1 MRRIITWVIWIIVIA
16 AIIGAAYFAWQ
27 YFSGDE
33 SEEPVPVT
41 LVCSQEC
48 ADRGQCGEAQ
58 SGNDAV
64 VVLGGKD
71 GPAVEANQHDVVFL
85 AGSAATVRSSME
97 VTLLDSDGREFKET
111 FSRVEALNPMGDIA
125 ETGWVADWCIER
137 K

>member
-1 MRRIITWVIWIIVIA
+1 MRRIVTWAIWIIVIL

-33 SEEPVPVT
+33 NEEPEQVT
-41 LVCSQEC
+41 LVCSQDC

-58 SGNDAV
+58 SGNDAA

-85 AGSAATVRSSME
+85 AGSAATVRGSME
-97 VTLLDSDGREFKET
+97 ATLLDSDGREFNQT
-111 FSRVEALNPMGDIA
+111 FSRVEALNPMG
-125 ETGWVADWCIER
+125 
-137 K
+137 